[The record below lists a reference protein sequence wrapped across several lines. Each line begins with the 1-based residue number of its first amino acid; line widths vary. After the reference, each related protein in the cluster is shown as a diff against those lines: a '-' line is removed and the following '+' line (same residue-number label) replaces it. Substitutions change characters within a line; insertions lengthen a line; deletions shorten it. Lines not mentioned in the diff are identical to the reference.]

1 MFCKRNLED
10 SSDGIS
16 SHQKL
21 YGIKNKERDMLTVTA
36 QRPWG
41 EPVNFIQTNPMLT
54 YLFYMRIH
62 VFYSEYFNYLILML
76 IKMAKRK
83 KSK

>member
-1 MFCKRNLED
+1 MFCKYNLEEG
-10 SSDGIS
+10 SDGIS
-16 SHQKL
+16 SHQKP
-21 YGIKNKERDMLTVTA
+21 YGIKNRKRDMLTVTA
-36 QRPWG
+36 QRPTRWACKLYQ
-41 EPVNFIQTNPMLT
+41 NKSNAH

-62 VFYSEYFNYLILML
+62 VSYSEYFNYLILML